1 MEQNEIIL
9 RLKNAQLP
17 FTDVISATYE
27 CSDHYDQNAKKINF
41 YCVYCKSSYE
51 SGSLVYTQIWL
62 PENWNGKLIALGNG
76 GMADSI
82 HVRELLNYS
91 VLGYA
96 AVQTDMG
103 TSGGRERGINNQ
115 AVWRDFGWR
124 ATHGMAVLGKQLSE
138 ICYGKKPEY
147 SYFVGASTG
156 GQQAFSEAQR
166 FPEDFNG
173 IIAGVPANNRVAL
186 HTYFLWNHNHL
197 RRPDGKVMFTDK
209 EIQNITHLAVSF
221 FQSRKDGAEGD
232 NFVTYPTRD
241 DHTITEFIAYLAK
254 NGMDREQ
261 CDALTAVYTG
271 PKDPKSGKRIY
282 NGMPIGSEI
291 YGCGIKDCQQ
301 AESPHFYPF
310 IWCFGAD
317 YNGYNFNFSDDYK
330 KIRDTLSA
338 DLDANRDDLSGFNE
352 RGGKMIVYS
361 GSADP
366 CVPYPDAE
374 GYCNR
379 LFDRFGGYEKTSEFF
394 RYFLLPGRDH
404 GSSGNGTNCEWATP
418 EGGSLLDLLRAW
430 CENNT
435 APNSITAARVEN
447 GSRIF
452 TREIYPYGSKK
463 NLRVADVNLC
473 EIF

>member
-1 MEQNEIIL
+1 M
-9 RLKNAQLP
+9 
-17 FTDVISATYE
+17 
-27 CSDHYDQNAKKINF
+27 
-41 YCVYCKSSYE
+41 
-51 SGSLVYTQIWL
+51 
-62 PENWNGKLIALGNG
+62 
-76 GMADSI
+76 
-82 HVRELLNYS
+82 
-91 VLGYA
+91 
-96 AVQTDMG
+96 
-103 TSGGRERGINNQ
+103 
-115 AVWRDFGWR
+115 
-124 ATHGMAVLGKQLSE
+124 SE

-221 FQSRKDGAEGD
+221 FQNRKDGAEGD

-317 YNGYNFNFSDDYK
+317 YNGYNFNFSDEYK

-352 RGGKMIVYS
+352 RGGK
-361 GSADP
+361 
-366 CVPYPDAE
+366 
-374 GYCNR
+374 
-379 LFDRFGGYEKTSEFF
+379 
-394 RYFLLPGRDH
+394 
-404 GSSGNGTNCEWATP
+404 
-418 EGGSLLDLLRAW
+418 
-430 CENNT
+430 
-435 APNSITAARVEN
+435 
-447 GSRIF
+447 
-452 TREIYPYGSKK
+452 
-463 NLRVADVNLC
+463 
-473 EIF
+473 